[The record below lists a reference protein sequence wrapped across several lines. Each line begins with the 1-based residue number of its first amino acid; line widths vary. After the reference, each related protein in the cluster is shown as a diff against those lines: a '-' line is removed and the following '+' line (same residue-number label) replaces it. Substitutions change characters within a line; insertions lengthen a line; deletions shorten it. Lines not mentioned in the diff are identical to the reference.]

1 MQGFITW
8 CQNVSLKL
16 DVFKTKEMTIDF
28 NSRRKSTPYKQTSIN
43 GVGIES
49 VELYKHLDTV
59 LGNK

>member
-16 DVFKTKEMTIDF
+16 VVFKTKGMTIDF